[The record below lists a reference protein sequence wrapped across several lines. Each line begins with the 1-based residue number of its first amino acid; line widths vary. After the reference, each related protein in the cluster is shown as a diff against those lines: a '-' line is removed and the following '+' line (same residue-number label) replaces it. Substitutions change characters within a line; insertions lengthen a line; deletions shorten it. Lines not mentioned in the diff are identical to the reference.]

1 MILVPND
8 SWQWNYDEKTDSL
21 VLDLSDRMQ
30 FTTAFRSKQLTS
42 QAKCSRQFTLDD
54 ASHYYHLLECIG
66 ELPFSEA
73 ERVQIV
79 LNAIAVIRFA
89 KPQMPQSWYF
99 REFNLLHEAPLFGEV
114 VTLVCESGHRD
125 FLVIEPGDNA
135 SICLLLEGTM
145 QLAEDKVLSAHSFI
159 KVMNNRIIPFHAV
172 SNQLLR
178 LA

>member
-1 MILVPND
+1 
-8 SWQWNYDEKTDSL
+8 
-21 VLDLSDRMQ
+21 MQ
-30 FTTAFRSKQLTS
+30 FTTAFRSKQLTP
-42 QAKCSRQFTLDD
+42 QAKCSHQLNLDD

-79 LNAIAVIRFA
+79 LNAIAVLRFA

-145 QLAEDKVLSAHSFI
+145 QLAEDKVLTAHSFI